1 MSTTTTNGHRT
12 ERTTT
17 ADLLDELES
26 LRATLD
32 GVRANV
38 FIADPALDIVYANP
52 AAVETLRG
60 IEAQLIAA
68 FGVGVEGVVGGS
80 IHRFHKDPARVEA
93 ILQRPES
100 LPHAAQF
107 TFGAV
112 TLQANINRIAVG
124 GATVGFVVNWDDVT
138 GKIASEQEAAEATA
152 DATAV
157 NDVMKAVQ
165 GASSVDDAARKAL
178 DTVRAAFG
186 WAYGSYWKIDPSD
199 DALHFVVESGD
210 AGEEF
215 RQVTLAASFKEGVG
229 LSGRAWKTRDL
240 FFTRDIGEMTD
251 CVRAPVAQKV
261 GVKSGVCFPVIVDGS
276 VVGTMDFFAT
286 ETLDPSPNRLD
297 ALRSVGQ
304 VVSQTMQ
311 RLHAAQVTEEAAADT
326 AAVNEVMR
334 SLQQASDPDEAA
346 QRALDT
352 VRAAFGWAYGSY
364 WKVDDA
370 DHALHFAVESGDAG
384 EEFRKVTLAASF
396 KEGVGL
402 SGRAWKTRDLY
413 FTRDIGEMTD
423 CVRAPVAQKV
433 GVKSG
438 VCFPVIVDGSVIG
451 TMDFFATE
459 TLDPSPNR
467 LDALRSV
474 GQLVSQAITRLEADG
489 RERAAADELRQKVD
503 AMLEV
508 VSAAASGDLTRDV
521 PVTGEDAIGQMGEGL
536 RRLLEDLRSSVA
548 AIAQN
553 ADSLASAAE
562 ELHAVSEQMGVN
574 AGETSS
580 QANVVSAAS
589 EQVSANVETVAT
601 GAEEMNASI
610 KEIAKNAAEAAKVAG
625 QAVDVAAVT
634 NTTVAKL
641 GDSSAEIGQIIKVI
655 TGIAQQTNL
664 LALNATIE
672 AARAGE
678 AGKGFAVVANEVK
691 ELAKETAKATEDI
704 SQKIEAIQS
713 DTGGAVDAIGQI
725 STIIDQIS
733 DYQNTIATAVEEQA
747 ATTNEIARNVSEAN
761 RGSAEIAENISGV
774 ASAAEST
781 ASGASDSQRA
791 SAELARMAAEL
802 QQLVGR
808 FTY

>member
-1 MSTTTTNGHRT
+1 MTTTTTTNGKHAPL
-12 ERTTT
+12 EPSDSAAVT
-17 ADLLDELES
+17 ADDADDALAHAARVQSMMDNAPTNMMFADKDLVVRYMNPAS
-26 LRATLD
+26 LRTLRSIEQHLPCTAD
-32 GVRANV
+32 EVVGSNIDIFHKNPVHQRT
-38 FIADPALDIVYANP
+38 ILADPDSYLPMTSQIRVGPEILELLVSKITDADGEHIGAMASWQVITEKV
-52 AAVETLRG
+52 AAE
-60 IEAQLIAA
+60 QFAA
-68 FGVGVEGVVGGS
+68 ES
-80 IHRFHKDPARVEA
+80 AADTAA
-93 ILQRPES
+93 INEVM
-100 LPHAAQF
+100 AA
-107 TFGAV
+107 
-112 TLQANINRIAVG
+112 LQA
-124 GATVGFVVNWDDVT
+124 TST
-138 GKIASEQEAAEATA
+138 AE
-152 DATAV
+152 
-157 NDVMKAVQ
+157 
-165 GASSVDDAARKAL
+165 DAARAAL
-178 DTVRAAFG
+178 DTVRNAFG
-186 WAYGSYWKIDPSD
+186 WAYGSFWKVDPSD
-199 DALHFVVESGD
+199 NALHFAVESGD
-210 AGEEF
+210 AGAEF
-215 RQVTLAASFKEGVG
+215 RRVTLEASFKEGVG
-229 LSGRAWKTRDL
+229 LSGRAWKNRDL
-240 FFTRDIGEMTD
+240 VFTQDIGEMTD
-251 CVRAPVAQKV
+251 CVRAPIAQRA
-261 GVKSGVCFPVIVDGS
+261 GVKSGVCFPVVVDGE

-286 ETLDPSPNRLD
+286 ETLSPSENRL
-297 ALRSVGQ
+297 AGLRSVG
-304 VVSQTMQ
+304 
-311 RLHAAQVTEEAAADT
+311 R
-326 AAVNEVMR
+326 
-334 SLQQASDPDEAA
+334 
-346 QRALDT
+346 
-352 VRAAFGWAYGSY
+352 
-364 WKVDDA
+364 
-370 DHALHFAVESGDAG
+370 
-384 EEFRKVTLAASF
+384 
-396 KEGVGL
+396 
-402 SGRAWKTRDLY
+402 
-413 FTRDIGEMTD
+413 
-423 CVRAPVAQKV
+423 
-433 GVKSG
+433 
-438 VCFPVIVDGSVIG
+438 
-451 TMDFFATE
+451 
-459 TLDPSPNR
+459 
-467 LDALRSV
+467 
-474 GQLVSQAITRLEADG
+474 LVSQALERLDG
-489 RERAAADELRQKVD
+489 VERERLAAEELRHKVD

-508 VSAAASGDLTRDV
+508 VQAAADGDLTRDV
-521 PVTGEDAIGQMGEGL
+521 PVSGDDAIGQMGQGL
-536 RRLLEDLRSSVA
+536 RRLLEDLRTSVA

-625 QAVDVAAVT
+625 QAVDVASVT

-704 SQKIEAIQS
+704 SQKIEAIQT

>member
-1 MSTTTTNGHRT
+1 VTTVEPVRADAPEPEPEAESDLQLQLEPPAPVRARRPKKDPMSTTIETNGHRT
-12 ERTTT
+12 ERPATE
-17 ADLLDELES
+17 ALLDQLDS
-26 LRATLD
+26 LRALVD
-32 GVRANV
+32 GVQANV
-38 FIADPALDIVYANP
+38 FVADTALDIVYANP
-52 AAVETLRG
+52 SAVRTLRG
-60 IEAQLIAA
+60 IEAELIAA

-93 ILQRPES
+93 ILRRPDA

-107 TFGAV
+107 TFGSI
-112 TLQANINRIAVG
+112 TLQANINSIGVSG
-124 GATVGFVVNWDDVT
+124 ETVGYVVNWDDVT
-138 GKIASEQEAAEATA
+138 GQQASERAAADATA
-152 DATAV
+152 DA
-157 NDVMKAVQ
+157 
-165 GASSVDDAARKAL
+165 
-178 DTVRAAFG
+178 
-186 WAYGSYWKIDPSD
+186 
-199 DALHFVVESGD
+199 
-210 AGEEF
+210 
-215 RQVTLAASFKEGVG
+215 
-229 LSGRAWKTRDL
+229 
-240 FFTRDIGEMTD
+240 
-251 CVRAPVAQKV
+251 
-261 GVKSGVCFPVIVDGS
+261 
-276 VVGTMDFFAT
+276 
-286 ETLDPSPNRLD
+286 
-297 ALRSVGQ
+297 
-304 VVSQTMQ
+304 
-311 RLHAAQVTEEAAADT
+311 
-326 AAVNEVMR
+326 AAVNEVMKAVQ
-334 SLQQASDPDEAA
+334 LASSPDDAA
-346 QRALDT
+346 QVALDAT
-352 VRAAFGWAYGSY
+352 RGAFGWAYGSY
-364 WKVDDA
+364 WKVDPA
-370 DHALHFAVESGDAG
+370 DQALHFSVESGDAG

-402 SGRAWKTRDLY
+402 SGRAWKTRDLF
-413 FTRDIGEMTD
+413 FTKDIGEMTD
-423 CVRAPVAQKV
+423 CVRAPIAQKV

-438 VCFPVIVDGSVIG
+438 VCFPVMVAGEVVG

-459 TLDPSPNR
+459 TLNPSDSR
-467 LDALRSV
+467 LDALRAV
-474 GQLVSQAITRLEADG
+474 GQLVSQAVARLETIQ
-489 RERAAADELRQKVD
+489 REREAADELRGKVD
-503 AMLEV
+503 AMLAV
-508 VSAAASGDLTRDV
+508 VSAAADGDLTREV
-521 PVTGEDAIGQMGEGL
+521 PVQGDDAIGQMGEGL
-536 RRLLEDLRSSVA
+536 ARLLQDLRSSVA

-610 KEIAKNAAEAAKVAG
+610 KEIAKNAAEAAKVAA
-625 QAVDVAAVT
+625 QAVEVATAT

-704 SQKIEAIQS
+704 SQKIEAIQT

-733 DYQNTIATAVEEQA
+733 DFQNTIATAVEEQA

-774 ASAAEST
+774 ASAADST

-808 FTY
+808 FSY